1 MNRGLI
7 YRLNESI
14 NMARGK
20 FYARMDADDI
30 MHPDRIKKQ
39 VECLSRNVRVDVV
52 GTAWYSIDCNN
63 RVFCYNEPNEFPTP
77 RYILTNICF
86 YILLLWDI

>member
-1 MNRGLI
+1 MSDAICSVLNQSYIDWELLLLDDGSTDESLNIAKSFTDGRIKIISDGMNRGLI

-30 MHPDRIKKQ
+30 MHPDRIKKA
-39 VECLSRNVRVDVV
+39 
-52 GTAWYSIDCNN
+52 G
-63 RVFCYNEPNEFPTP
+63 
-77 RYILTNICF
+77 
-86 YILLLWDI
+86 